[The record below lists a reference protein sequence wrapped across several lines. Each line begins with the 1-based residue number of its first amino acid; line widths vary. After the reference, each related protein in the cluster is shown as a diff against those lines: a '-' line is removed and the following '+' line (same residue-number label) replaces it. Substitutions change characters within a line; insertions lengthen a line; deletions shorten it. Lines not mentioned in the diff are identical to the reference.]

1 MGNAQ
6 GKNAPEGGEGPP
18 QAGSSHGGS
27 GPTVTA
33 PISINPPQRTSPGA
47 PGSSVPGSPLTY
59 GPQPLMEPFAVSHA
73 ASRNSSGQPPPQE
86 FHGVAG
92 WPQQGTL
99 VPTVLIC
106 EQTRNLRARAR
117 GRTAALFPRRLL
129 TLPPLPS
136 PRVLRP
142 STLFS
147 FALSLGVPSPNS
159 LGSHGGDSVEVEG
172 SWDNWTSRL
181 TLLKSG
187 KDFTVVKLL
196 MPGVYQFK
204 FIVDGTWKYVC
215 VLLFPSLWL
224 AHRKTLTFFRCSPSA
239 LPSARRYAPDQS
251 AIFDEMGNVNNVVEV
266 QEYVP
271 ENIEGISSF
280 DLPESPQ
287 SSYLND
293 RMTSEDFVKDPPLMP
308 QHLNLTL
315 LNVPQ
320 FVEAP
325 ATLPR
330 PQHVILNHIYE
341 ETHKS
346 NENTHVL
353 GMTYRYKSK
362 YVTTVLYKSK

>member
-1 MGNAQ
+1 M
-6 GKNAPEGGEGPP
+6 
-18 QAGSSHGGS
+18 
-27 GPTVTA
+27 
-33 PISINPPQRTSPGA
+33 
-47 PGSSVPGSPLTY
+47 
-59 GPQPLMEPFAVSHA
+59 
-73 ASRNSSGQPPPQE
+73 
-86 FHGVAG
+86 
-92 WPQQGTL
+92 
-99 VPTVLIC
+99 
-106 EQTRNLRARAR
+106 
-117 GRTAALFPRRLL
+117 
-129 TLPPLPS
+129 
-136 PRVLRP
+136 
-142 STLFS
+142 
-147 FALSLGVPSPNS
+147 
-159 LGSHGGDSVEVEG
+159 EVEG

-215 VLLFPSLWL
+215 VLLFPSLRL

-320 FVEAP
+320 VVEAP
-325 ATLPR
+325 AALPR
-330 PQHVILNHIYE
+330 PQHVILNHIYRE
-341 ETHKS
+341 NNKS
-346 NENTHVL
+346 NKDTHVL

-362 YVTTVLYKSK
+362 YVTTVLYKSRDG

>member
-1 MGNAQ
+1 M
-6 GKNAPEGGEGPP
+6 
-18 QAGSSHGGS
+18 
-27 GPTVTA
+27 
-33 PISINPPQRTSPGA
+33 
-47 PGSSVPGSPLTY
+47 
-59 GPQPLMEPFAVSHA
+59 
-73 ASRNSSGQPPPQE
+73 
-86 FHGVAG
+86 
-92 WPQQGTL
+92 
-99 VPTVLIC
+99 
-106 EQTRNLRARAR
+106 
-117 GRTAALFPRRLL
+117 
-129 TLPPLPS
+129 
-136 PRVLRP
+136 
-142 STLFS
+142 
-147 FALSLGVPSPNS
+147 
-159 LGSHGGDSVEVEG
+159 EVEG

-315 LNVPQ
+315 L
-320 FVEAP
+320 
-325 ATLPR
+325 L
-330 PQHVILNHIYE
+330 
-341 ETHKS
+341 
-346 NENTHVL
+346 
-353 GMTYRYKSK
+353 
-362 YVTTVLYKSK
+362 

>member
-1 MGNAQ
+1 M
-6 GKNAPEGGEGPP
+6 
-18 QAGSSHGGS
+18 
-27 GPTVTA
+27 
-33 PISINPPQRTSPGA
+33 
-47 PGSSVPGSPLTY
+47 
-59 GPQPLMEPFAVSHA
+59 
-73 ASRNSSGQPPPQE
+73 
-86 FHGVAG
+86 
-92 WPQQGTL
+92 
-99 VPTVLIC
+99 
-106 EQTRNLRARAR
+106 
-117 GRTAALFPRRLL
+117 
-129 TLPPLPS
+129 
-136 PRVLRP
+136 
-142 STLFS
+142 
-147 FALSLGVPSPNS
+147 
-159 LGSHGGDSVEVEG
+159 EVEG

-204 FIVDGTWKYVC
+204 FIVDGTWK
-215 VLLFPSLWL
+215 
-224 AHRKTLTFFRCSPSA
+224 
-239 LPSARRYAPDQS
+239 YAPDQS